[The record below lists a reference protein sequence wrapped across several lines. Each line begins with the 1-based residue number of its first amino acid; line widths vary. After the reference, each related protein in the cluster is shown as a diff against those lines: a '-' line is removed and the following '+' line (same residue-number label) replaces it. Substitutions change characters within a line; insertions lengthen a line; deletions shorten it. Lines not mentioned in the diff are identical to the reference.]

1 MVAKPKRQRKIRIKE
16 ETIFQIVFF
25 GLTLFLIGFLII
37 SNYRINKKRSEL
49 TKRIESLREEIQILG
64 EKKDR
69 LESGITE
76 TEKESYWEEKIRDQG
91 YAKEGENPVVVIPS
105 GQNQSEDLEAEQSFS
120 GGWLEKVK
128 NFLARVIQ
136 W

>member
-1 MVAKPKRQRKIRIKE
+1 MVAKSKGQRKIKIKE
-16 ETIFQIVFF
+16 ETIFQIVFL
-25 GLTLFLIGFLII
+25 GLTLFLIGFLIV

-76 TEKESYWEEKIRDQG
+76 TEKESYWEEKIREQG

-105 GQNQSEDLEAEQSFS
+105 GQNQGESLEAEQNFS
-120 GGWLEKVK
+120 EGWLEKVK

>member
-1 MVAKPKRQRKIRIKE
+1 MVAKPKRQRKIKIKE
-16 ETIFQIVFF
+16 ETVFQIVFF
-25 GLTLFLIGFLII
+25 GLTLFLIGFLVV

-69 LESGITE
+69 LESGIIE

-91 YAKEGENPVVVIPS
+91 YVKEGENPVVVIPS
-105 GQNQSEDLEAEQSFS
+105 GQNQGEDLEAEQNFS

>member
-1 MVAKPKRQRKIRIKE
+1 MVAKPKRQRKIKIKE
-16 ETIFQIVFF
+16 ETVFQIVFF
-25 GLTLFLIGFLII
+25 GLTLFLIGFLIV

-69 LESGITE
+69 LEFGITE

-105 GQNQSEDLEAEQSFS
+105 GQNQGEDLEAEQNFS
-120 GGWLEKVK
+120 EGWLEKVK